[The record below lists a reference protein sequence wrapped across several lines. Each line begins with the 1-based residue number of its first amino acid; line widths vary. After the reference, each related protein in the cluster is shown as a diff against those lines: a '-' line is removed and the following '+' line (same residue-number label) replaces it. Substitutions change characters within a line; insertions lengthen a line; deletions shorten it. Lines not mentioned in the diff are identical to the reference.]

1 MIIKVKSLINES
13 YEYEYDENKTVS
25 SFLEFF
31 KEKNNKDISKIV
43 YKGRLVDFNKNFKD
57 INYNSD
63 NFLIIIYNNSINYN
77 NSNNSNSNNNI
88 NNNSN
93 YEEDEIRK
101 ILEKEINKEKLY
113 NIIIDLIK
121 KDDDVNNKYFN
132 KNIKTD
138 SNYNNLAEE
147 YKTKLKDN
155 NIINDLLKV
164 NEKNNNINE
173 FLEKF
178 ELDENELKH
187 INSLVELG
195 YKEDDSKNIYSIKNK
210 NINLSLKILLNK

>member
-25 SFLEFF
+25 SFLDFF

-43 YKGRLVDFNKNFKD
+43 YKGKLVDFNENFKD

-63 NFLIIIYNNSINYN
+63 NFLIIIYNNSINN
-77 NSNNSNSNNNI
+77 NNSNSNN
-88 NNNSN
+88 
-93 YEEDEIRK
+93 EEDEIKK

-113 NIIIDLIK
+113 NIIINLIK

-132 KNIKTD
+132 KNINTNT
-138 SNYNNLAEE
+138 NYNNLSEE
-147 YKTKLKDN
+147 YKTKLNDN
-155 NIINDLLKV
+155 NIIIDLLKI
-164 NEKNNNINE
+164 NNKNDNIDK

-187 INSLVELG
+187 ISSLVELG
-195 YKEDDSKNIYSIKNK
+195 YKEDDSKNIYSITNK
-210 NINLSLKILLNK
+210 NIDLSLKILLNK

>member
-25 SFLEFF
+25 SFLDFF

-43 YKGRLVDFNKNFKD
+43 YKGKLVDFNENFKD

-63 NFLIIIYNNSINYN
+63 NFLIIIYNNSINN
-77 NSNNSNSNNNI
+77 NNSNSNN
-88 NNNSN
+88 
-93 YEEDEIRK
+93 EEDEIKK

-113 NIIIDLIK
+113 NIIINLIK
-121 KDDDVNNKYFN
+121 KDDDINNKYFN
-132 KNIKTD
+132 KNINTNT
-138 SNYNNLAEE
+138 NYNNLSEE
-147 YKTKLKDN
+147 YKTKLNDN
-155 NIINDLLKV
+155 NIIIDLLKI
-164 NEKNNNINE
+164 NNKNDNIDK

-187 INSLVELG
+187 ISSLVELG
-195 YKEDDSKNIYSIKNK
+195 YKEDDSKNIYSITNK
-210 NINLSLKILLNK
+210 NIDFFLKILLNK